1 VTERRRFEGRI
12 AIVTG
17 AARGIGRAITVAL
30 AAEGAR
36 VAAVDVLEDRLRTFG
51 ESGSGSGAIEP
62 VPADLADAGVAEALV
77 GRVLER
83 LGGLDVLVNCAALQP
98 DGPALDVTTEELDS
112 TFAVNVR
119 APFLLMREACRH
131 FVTAGG
137 GAIVNIAS
145 ANAIRNESPESIYNA
160 SKAALVALTRAFA
173 HEFGHLGVRVNAVCP
188 GETITPEA
196 EEEMTDDDRSLV
208 REYLRRIPMRR
219 VGRPE
224 EQAAAV
230 LFLASDDASF
240 ITGETLLVDGGEL
253 SGDWYDTRD
262 APPLPPA

>member
-1 VTERRRFEGRI
+1 VSARRRFDGRVVL
-12 AIVTG
+12 VTG
-17 AARGIGRAITVAL
+17 AARGIGRAIARAFV
-30 AAEGAR
+30 AEGAR
-36 VAAVDVLEDRLRTFG
+36 VAAADVLSEGLDSLRR
-51 ESGSGSGAIEP
+51 ESGDAIEVFP
-62 VPADLADAGVAEALV
+62 VDLANAKKTAALI
-77 GRVLER
+77 GDVLAR
-83 LGGLDVLVNCAALQP
+83 CGGFDVLVNCAALQP
-98 DGPALDVTTEELDS
+98 DGPALDVTAAELDA

-119 APFLLMREACRH
+119 APFVLMQDACRR
-131 FVTAGG
+131 FVSAGG
-137 GAIVNIAS
+137 GAVVNIAS

-196 EEEMTDDDRSLV
+196 DEEMTDDERSV
-208 REYLRRIPMRR
+208 VHEYLRRIPMRR
-219 VGRPE
+219 AGRAE

-262 APPLPPA
+262 APPLPPR

>member
-1 VTERRRFEGRI
+1 MTDRRRFEGRVVL
-12 AIVTG
+12 VTG
-17 AARGIGRAITVAL
+17 AARGIGRAIAL
-30 AAEGAR
+30 AFAAEGAR
-36 VAAVDVLEDRLRTFG
+36 VAAVDVREDRLETLRDVEAVET
-51 ESGSGSGAIEP
+51 I
-62 VPADLADAGVAEALV
+62 VADLADAARTEALV
-77 GRVLER
+77 GEVTER

-98 DGPALDVTTEELDS
+98 DGPALDVTSDELDA

-119 APFLLMREACRH
+119 APFVLMREACRL
-131 FVTAGG
+131 FVASGG

-208 REYLRRIPMRR
+208 REYLRRVPMRR
-219 VGRPE
+219 VGRPA

-240 ITGETLLVDGGEL
+240 ISGETLLVDGGEL

-262 APPLPPA
+262 APPLPPT

>member
-1 VTERRRFEGRI
+1 VSARRRFDGRV
-12 AIVTG
+12 ALVTG
-17 AARGIGRAITVAL
+17 AARGIGRAIANAFV
-30 AAEGAR
+30 AEGAR
-36 VAAVDVLEDRLRTFG
+36 VAAADVLAPGLDALREGTAGATETF
-51 ESGSGSGAIEP
+51 P
-62 VPADLADAGVAEALV
+62 VDLAEHAAVAALV
-77 GRVLER
+77 PSVVER
-83 LGGLDVLVNCAALQP
+83 CRRLDVLVNCAGLQP
-98 DGPALDVTTEELDS
+98 DGPALDVTAEEFDS

-119 APFLLMREACRH
+119 APFVLMQDACRH
-131 FVTAGG
+131 FVAAGG

-196 EEEMTDDDRSLV
+196 EEEMTDEERSVV

-219 VGRPE
+219 VARAE
-224 EQAAAV
+224 EQAGAV
-230 LFLASDDASF
+230 LFLASDEASF